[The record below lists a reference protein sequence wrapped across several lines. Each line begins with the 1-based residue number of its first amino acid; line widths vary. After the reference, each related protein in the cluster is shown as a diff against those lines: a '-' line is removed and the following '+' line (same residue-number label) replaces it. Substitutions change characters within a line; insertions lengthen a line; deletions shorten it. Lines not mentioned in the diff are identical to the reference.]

1 MAAGVVGSAQITVVA
16 PAPTT
21 VVVAPDTVSFMALGE
36 TVQLAAEVRDQ
47 EGRVMEGVP
56 VAWSSADPTVA
67 AVDSAGLVTAVGT
80 GAAAVTATAGSASG
94 EAVVTVMQ
102 SAGSVVVSPAADTVA
117 LGDTLRLEAEAFDA
131 NGHRVEGARFDWSS
145 SDVAVARVDGSGL
158 VTGVAEGA
166 ATITATAGAAR
177 GTAGITVQNP
187 DRAALVALYNA
198 TDGPNWAKSEN
209 WLTDAPLR
217 NWYGVDT
224 DADGRVVRL
233 DLRKSPWAPQG
244 LWGPIPPEI
253 GNLTHLTTLDLSGNI
268 GLSGPIPPE
277 FGNLTNLTEFSFSW
291 TELTSLPSTVGRLA
305 RLERLEAQKSRLTGP
320 IPPELGN
327 LANLATLDLQRN
339 RLSGP
344 IPPEL
349 GNLTRL
355 ARLDLWLNHLSGP
368 IPAELGNLVNLKHLV
383 LAENNLTGPIPHSF
397 VQLDQ
402 LSVFVIRGRR
412 EFEQNDLCVPGTST
426 FVAWLGGIETTDGS
440 ESYCNAVDGAALELL
455 FETAGGTEWTE
466 SAGWL
471 DDGALEE
478 QHGVAVDSLGRVTEL
493 DLAGN
498 GLEGQLPA
506 TLGDLTRMT
515 VLRIGDNALSGRL
528 PLSLVRVPLRTLDY
542 ANTELCTPVD
552 GPFQVWLDAIPSHE
566 GTGVECAPLSD
577 REILKIFYQAT
588 GGANWTNS
596 DNWLT
601 DASLQDWYGVTASSG
616 NRVTRVTLYGNAL
629 SGSIPP
635 ELGGL
640 ANLTDLQL
648 FFNGLAGP
656 IPAEL
661 GNLVN
666 LTWLDLGGNQL
677 SGPIPS
683 ELGNLANLTVLDLHA
698 NQLSGPIPSE
708 LGNLASLTG
717 LYLPRNDLIGPIPA
731 ELGNLAR
738 LTDLYLQGNNL
749 AGSIPAELGNLT
761 RLRDLYLQNNN
772 LAGSIPTELGNLGSA
787 ERLDLGENAL
797 TGALPPRLGN
807 LSILEELDLSY
818 NMLTGPV
825 PHGLGAMASLQQLSL
840 TNNAGMSGPLPAD
853 MTTLH
858 RLDAL
863 LAGGTRLCTPP
874 DPGFRAWLKGVHK
887 RRIVVC
893 GAGNPPAYLSQA
905 VQSREFP
912 VPLVAGRR
920 ALLRVFVTAGT
931 TTAEGI
937 PLVRARFYRD
947 GREIHVENIPGKSD
961 PIPLEVDEGSLSKS
975 ANAEIP
981 GHVVQPGLEV
991 VIEVDPDGTLD
1002 PALGVVERIPETGRL
1017 ALDVRAMPLFDLT
1030 LIPFIW
1036 AETNDSSI
1044 VELAEAMAADPENH
1058 EMLEG
1063 TRTLLPVGDLNVAAH
1078 EPVLSSSNN
1087 AFDLFANVRAIRAME
1102 GGTGHFMGMMTE
1114 PVNGASG
1121 FAVVGGRYSFVAVSA
1136 TGLAPITHELGH
1148 NMSLFHA
1155 PCGTPNPDP
1164 SYPYPDGSLGNWGYD
1179 FGDGGRLVP
1188 PFHKDVMG
1196 YCQPSWISDYH
1207 FTTALRYRLV
1217 AEGTHEAAVAARS
1230 SQSLLLWG
1238 GVGADSVP
1246 FLEPAFVV
1254 DAWPELPRAGG
1265 DYRLTGRTGG
1275 GEALFSLSFAMPVVA
1290 DGDGS
1295 SSFAFVLP
1303 VESGWAGALATI
1315 TLAGPGG
1322 SVTLDADSDL
1332 PMAILRNPRTGQV
1345 RGILRDLSDP
1355 GTAAAFA
1362 PGHGLEV
1369 LFSRGIPG
1377 AAAWRR

>member
-1 MAAGVVGSAQITVVA
+1 M
-16 PAPTT
+16 
-21 VVVAPDTVSFMALGE
+21 
-36 TVQLAAEVRDQ
+36 
-47 EGRVMEGVP
+47 
-56 VAWSSADPTVA
+56 
-67 AVDSAGLVTAVGT
+67 
-80 GAAAVTATAGSASG
+80 
-94 EAVVTVMQ
+94 
-102 SAGSVVVSPAADTVA
+102 
-117 LGDTLRLEAEAFDA
+117 
-131 NGHRVEGARFDWSS
+131 
-145 SDVAVARVDGSGL
+145 
-158 VTGVAEGA
+158 
-166 ATITATAGAAR
+166 
-177 GTAGITVQNP
+177 
-187 DRAALVALYNA
+187 
-198 TDGPNWAKSEN
+198 
-209 WLTDAPLR
+209 
-217 NWYGVDT
+217 
-224 DADGRVVRL
+224 
-233 DLRKSPWAPQG
+233 
-244 LWGPIPPEI
+244 
-253 GNLTHLTTLDLSGNI
+253 
-268 GLSGPIPPE
+268 
-277 FGNLTNLTEFSFSW
+277 
-291 TELTSLPSTVGRLA
+291 
-305 RLERLEAQKSRLTGP
+305 
-320 IPPELGN
+320 
-327 LANLATLDLQRN
+327 
-339 RLSGP
+339 
-344 IPPEL
+344 
-349 GNLTRL
+349 
-355 ARLDLWLNHLSGP
+355 
-368 IPAELGNLVNLKHLV
+368 
-383 LAENNLTGPIPHSF
+383 
-397 VQLDQ
+397 QLDQ

-661 GNLVN
+661 GNL
-666 LTWLDLGGNQL
+666 
-677 SGPIPS
+677 
-683 ELGNLANLTVLDLHA
+683 
-698 NQLSGPIPSE
+698 
-708 LGNLASLTG
+708 
-717 LYLPRNDLIGPIPA
+717 
-731 ELGNLAR
+731 AR

-920 ALLRVFVTAGT
+920 ALLRVFVTAGKT
-931 TTAEGI
+931 TTEGI

-1164 SYPYPDGSLGNWGYD
+1164 SYSYPDGSLGNWGYD

-1207 FTTALRYRLV
+1207 FTTALRYRLA

-1238 GVGADSVP
+1238 GVRADSVP

-1254 DAWPELPRAGG
+1254 DARPELPRAGG
-1265 DYRLTGRTGG
+1265 EHRLTGRTAGG
-1275 GEALFSLSFAMPVVA
+1275 DELFSLNFAMPVVA